1 MASLNDIKQRS
12 IPNHIAVIMDGNGRW
27 AQQKGKDR
35 IFGHQQGV
43 ETVRKTIETCVEIGV
58 RYLTVYAFSTE
69 NWKREPEEVNALMSL
84 FVNACNAEID
94 NLHKNNVQVKAI
106 GNFSM
111 LSRECTTELQ
121 RLIDKTKNNTALTF
135 VIAISYGSRW
145 EIARAAKLIAEQIL
159 QNRISIDEIDEN
171 LFDNYLQTNQ
181 YDIPNPDLLIRT
193 SEEYRLSNFLLW
205 QLAYAELYFTN
216 VLWPDFTR
224 EELFK
229 AINDFQRRTRRFGKT
244 TEQIKNELK

>member
-106 GNFSM
+106 GDFSM